1 MPNKDWKTLSK
12 NRQKFGTYGEYYA
25 KMEFASYGFDVFT
38 SEVDDH
44 GVDFIIKGKNSFCE
58 IQVKSVKEDTGY
70 VFMKKRLF
78 DVENEGLYLCLL
90 IFRQDELPDVYLI
103 PAHAWKE
110 ENELLRNRDYD
121 KPGQKSEPEW
131 GVNISKKNQQLLQQY
146 CFESM
151 IEKL

>member
-38 SEVDDH
+38 SEVDDQ
-44 GVDFIIKGKNSFCE
+44 GVDFVIKCKQSFYE
-58 IQVKSVKEDTGY
+58 IQVKSVHKDTGY

-78 DVENEGLYLCLL
+78 DVDNNVLFLCLL
-90 IFRQDELPDVYLI
+90 IFCQEELPDVYLI
-103 PAHAWKE
+103 PASEWKK
-110 ENELLRNRDYD
+110 ENDLLRDRDYD

-131 GVNISKKNQQLLQQY
+131 GVNISRKNYGILYQY
-146 CFESM
+146 KLENM
-151 IEKL
+151 IVDL